1 MDKAQKQKYIFD
13 LLDDA
18 RVKKAVRQK
27 HKVPNFERRTVR
39 AAFAVVYFLMR
50 HGWNKAMIALLETV
64 RRWRDNYADFS
75 FVKYGL
81 GQPK

>member
-1 MDKAQKQKYIFD
+1 MLFHKLQKQKYIFD

-64 RRWRDNYADFS
+64 RR
-75 FVKYGL
+75 
-81 GQPK
+81 